1 MRLTAELVR
10 EAPQYINPLMQR
22 ELGLRGYKIQAIENL
37 GATQDQYQAID
48 MSDNDIIKLDNFPI
62 LKRLESLLLSNNKV
76 CRIANGLGKNVP
88 TLDTL
93 NLTNNKLTKI
103 RDLDA
108 LSSFANLT
116 HLTLSNNPVCK
127 SADYRLYAIHRNPK
141 LKVLDFAK
149 VKPTERAAAKEKY
162 GELDLEQEQKDREEN
177 GMADEEDIPEEA
189 DNTFTPGESVGIT
202 QEERQ
207 KIMGQIASATSLE
220 EIERLEQLLKGG
232 SAATMSDV

>member
-1 MRLTAELVR
+1 LTAELVR

-48 MSDNDIIKLDNFPI
+48 MSDNEIIKVDNFPQ
-62 LKRLESLLLSNNKV
+62 LKRLETILLSNNRV
-76 CRIANGLGKNVP
+76 CRIATGLGASVP
-88 TLDTL
+88 ELATL
-93 NLTNNKLTKI
+93 NLTNNELSKI

-108 LSSFANLT
+108 LSSFTNLT
-116 HLTLSNNPVCK
+116 HLTLTNNPVCK
-127 SADYRLYAIHRNPK
+127 IDDYRLYAIHRNPK

-149 VKPTERAAAKEKY
+149 VKPTERDAAKEKY
-162 GELDLEQEQKDREEN
+162 GELDLEAEQKDREEH
-177 GMADEEDIPEEA
+177 GMPDEEEPEEA
-189 DNTFTPGESVGIT
+189 ENTFTPGEGVAIT

-207 KIMGQIASATSLE
+207 KIMAQIASANSLE

-232 SAATMSDV
+232 AGNAPMRDDA